1 MAYKVIFKPGAER
14 DISHL
19 PGNIQRQVSA
29 RILALA
35 DNPRPHGVE
44 KLKGQSEPLYRIR
57 SGDYRV
63 VYAIHDQVLLV
74 LIVRVQNRRE
84 VYRGL

>member
-1 MAYKVIFKPGAER
+1 MAYKVIFKPSAEH
-14 DISHL
+14 DFSHL
-19 PGNIQRQVSA
+19 PGNIQRQVNA

-44 KLKGQSEPLYRIR
+44 KLKGQPEPLYRIR
-57 SGDYRV
+57 SGDYRI
-63 VYAIHDQVLLV
+63 VYAIHDQVLLILV
-74 LIVRVQNRRE
+74 VRVQHRRE